1 MSLQERL
8 LIIKHCRENF
18 HHTGTVTPSSRFL
31 ARAMT
36 APLAS
41 VNGDPAPVNVLE
53 VGIGTGTLTRAIA
66 IRLRPQDRLVA
77 YEINDEFVA
86 WIREQMSIDPALIAA
101 RDRIEIVHAPIQNI
115 ARVPAFDFI
124 ISSLPFSNFPPELV
138 RDILDV
144 FRAIV
149 KPGGTVS
156 LYEYVGSHTV
166 RLWFAKADER
176 RRLRGVIDVI
186 REFRGKHIVTT
197 DFVLFNVPPAYA
209 RHLRFE

>member
-18 HHTGTVTPSSRFL
+18 QRTGTVTPSSRYL

-41 VNGDPAPVNVLE
+41 VNGDPASVNVLE

-66 IRLRPQDRLVA
+66 ARLRPQDRLVA
-77 YEINDEFVA
+77 YEINDEFVE
-86 WIREQMSIDPALIAA
+86 WIRQQLATDPALANA

-115 ARVPAFDFI
+115 ARAPAFDFI
-124 ISSLPFSNFPPELV
+124 ISSLPFSNFPAELV
-138 RDILDV
+138 REIFDV
-144 FRAIV
+144 FRAVI
-149 KPGGTVS
+149 KPGGTIS
-156 LYEYVGSHTV
+156 FYEYVGSHTV
-166 RLWFAKADER
+166 RLWFSEPEKR
-176 RRLRGVIDVI
+176 RRLRAVINTI
-186 REFRGKHIVTT
+186 RQFRGKHLIAT

-209 RHLRFE
+209 RHLRIE